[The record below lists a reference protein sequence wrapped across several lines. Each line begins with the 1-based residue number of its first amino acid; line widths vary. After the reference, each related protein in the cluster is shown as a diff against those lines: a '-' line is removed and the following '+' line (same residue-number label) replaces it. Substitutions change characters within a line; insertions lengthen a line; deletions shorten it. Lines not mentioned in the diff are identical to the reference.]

1 MKSATR
7 LTTSQHHYQKKHP
20 QQHSYDEVTYTQQ
33 SPNTNPKR
41 LGGFSIRETTNYA
54 WLLHRSQA
62 QGT

>member
-33 SPNTNPKR
+33 SPNTDPKR

-54 WLLHRSQA
+54 
-62 QGT
+62 